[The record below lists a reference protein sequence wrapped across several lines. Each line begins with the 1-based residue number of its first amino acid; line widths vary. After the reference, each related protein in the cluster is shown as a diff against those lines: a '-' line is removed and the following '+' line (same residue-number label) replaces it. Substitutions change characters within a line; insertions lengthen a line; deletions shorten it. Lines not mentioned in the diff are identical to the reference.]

1 MPKLDNK
8 NTIKYTL
15 ALYLCLLIA
24 IYSHN
29 SHADELT
36 DFLSQNKKIG
46 QKYAALSKSS
56 EFHQLILSG
65 KKSIAN
71 NKLINLVQDAD
82 KTASDYFIVSNML
95 FKSEPETS
103 HSFMK
108 TANLMMPNNPY
119 ITFELAIHEHRNG
132 NCKAALPMYQ
142 IADRLLKNHKN
153 NNLWAYLTHCHLVLG
168 NYKEAIKSWE
178 KVDFGEHHISV
189 EKSMY
194 EIFSNRDLELEREK
208 LLNSILSGSAK
219 HVCDLIELDKNW
231 EIDWWNTKVNNEF
244 LEYDI
249 ELLKKLSRQD
259 KKIESA
265 AKLCSHRTALSDKEF
280 IELATK
286 LGHWGGNYIL
296 PEEPASSYVLIR
308 ELSKR
313 KIANPEEILM
323 RYENQLVSRHSTDPS
338 DRKTLDLLAY
348 LYNSTGNHQKLKEIE
363 LHGWKNLKIQKYAE
377 SYISRIPS
385 NTPEYPSDLE
395 SAANDFPNSVKIQ
408 RDNLSLNYNSDKRLD
423 CLAKFVAA
431 QFANVNNHLRGPDRL
446 NNFMT
451 SLESEIN
458 NLMNNNYR
466 TTSRP

>member
-1 MPKLDNK
+1 MYILAFLM
-8 NTIKYTL
+8 L
-15 ALYLCLLIA
+15 ALNLT
-24 IYSHN
+24 YSHN
-29 SHADELT
+29 SSADELS
-36 DFLSQNKKIG
+36 DFLLQNKKVG
-46 QKYAALSKSS
+46 QKYTALSKSL
-56 EFHQLILSG
+56 ELDQLILSG
-65 KKSIAN
+65 KKSVAN
-71 NKLINLVQDAD
+71 YRLKNLVQDAD

-95 FKSEPETS
+95 FKSDPETS

-119 ITFELAIHEHRNG
+119 ITFELAIHEHRNS
-132 NCKAALPMYQ
+132 NCKAALPLYQ
-142 IADRLLKNHKN
+142 KADTLLKNHKN

-178 KVDFGEHHISV
+178 KVDFGKHHISV

-208 LLNSILSGSAK
+208 LLNSILSGSAQ

-231 EIDWWNTKVNNEF
+231 EIDWWNIKVNNEF
-244 LEYDI
+244 LKYDI
-249 ELLKKLSRQD
+249 ELLKKLSQHN

-265 AKLCSHRTALSDKEF
+265 VKLCSHGTTLSDKEF

-286 LGHWGGNYIL
+286 LGHWGGDYIL
-296 PEEPASSYVLIR
+296 AEEPASSYVLIR

-338 DRKTLDLLAY
+338 NRKTLDLLAY
-348 LYNSTGNHQKLKEIE
+348 LYESTGNHQKLKEID

-377 SYISRIPS
+377 SYISRIPT

-408 RDNLSLNYNSDKRLD
+408 RENLSLNYNSDKRLD
-423 CLAKFVAA
+423 YLAKFVAA

-458 NLMNNNYR
+458 SLMNNNNR